1 MAGPWEQF
9 QQQAPVQQPPAQA
22 SGPWSQF
29 QPAQGLQTNAVPGNS
44 DVPMPN
50 NSPDTVQ
57 DTPNPFLEGLKET
70 SRVLDTGIKQGIRGP
85 IEANNFLQ
93 NLVGMPQIPHEQW
106 LQDALK
112 AVTPID
118 NKPETP
124 LGQSAANVL
133 GDVTSSAVL
142 PGGGLASRALQ
153 GLAGG
158 TSVEALKANG
168 VTDPRALAAA
178 AIVGGG
184 GALAAKSLITP
195 GARTAALSQEALR
208 DVSPTDLM
216 IAKDAQTEA
225 AKQGVN
231 LTLGQALP
239 TANNAQVVEKVLA
252 NTPEGAPLA
261 AQIRAQPQ
269 EVANAANT
277 FKDSLPGDIKA
288 PADINQQAQ
297 QQATNAIQGVKQWV
311 TSEVKPYFAA
321 SGNLA
326 PSHAQALVD
335 QVKGLATSNPGTVK
349 GNLMQTLADN
359 LTVTKP
365 LYKGGEQIG
374 TKDVPLTDIQQ
385 INSVLRSAQN
395 SAKNVNLSSAAGDSE
410 ATGLLDSVAGGI
422 RGEMGAVSPS
432 FAQGNQLYGALR
444 QSVYNPVK
452 AGPLGDIAGR
462 SGFNGEQT
470 SPDKIMKIFDQGTP
484 IGPNTG
490 SRILTTQSQ
499 LARTGDAG
507 KQAFMDAGTTWI
519 ANGMDKALSNVGGGV
534 TPNAASS
541 LESQFFGTDA
551 KVQGFKDVLAGIA
564 KSNGTDPKDLVD
576 SGTNLM
582 KTIQRAA
589 SGNSGNVGATA
600 SDVRSAMTAPIAK
613 AGQFSFAEPLRLPT
627 QWISNFT
634 GANARTTVAKL
645 LQTPEGIDQLK
656 QFAQVTPGSPASIKA
671 LIGLNSLVTPS
682 QEEK

>member
-1 MAGPWEQF
+1 MMASGPWEQF
-9 QQQAPVQQPPAQA
+9 QQQAPQAPAQA

-29 QPAQGLQTNAVPGNS
+29 QPQQSLPVNGIPGNS

-50 NSPDTVQ
+50 NSPDVLPEKT
-57 DTPNPFLEGLKET
+57 NPFLEGLKET
-70 SRVLDTGIKQGIRGP
+70 GRVLDTGIKQGIRGP
-85 IEANNFLQ
+85 MEANNFLQ
-93 NLVGMPQIPHEQW
+93 NLIGMPQIPHEQW

-112 AVTPID
+112 SVTPMD

-158 TSVEALKANG
+158 TSVEALKAGG

-178 AIVGGG
+178 ALVGGG
-184 GALAAKSLITP
+184 GALAAKSLLTP

-208 DVSPTDLM
+208 GVTPADLA
-216 IAKDAQTEA
+216 IAKDAQVEA

-239 TANNAQVVEKVLA
+239 TANNTQMVEKVLA

-261 AQIRAQPQ
+261 AQLRAQPQ
-269 EVANAANT
+269 EVANAANN
-277 FKDSLPGDIKA
+277 FKDTLPGEIKS

-321 SGNLA
+321 SGVLA
-326 PSHAQALVD
+326 PSHAQAMVD
-335 QVKGLATSNPGTVK
+335 QVKELATSNPGTVK

-359 LTVTKP
+359 LIVTKP
-365 LYKGGEQIG
+365 LLKNGEQIG

-432 FAQGNQLYGALR
+432 FAAGNKLYGALR

-452 AGPLGDIAGR
+452 SGPLGDIAGR
-462 SGFNGEQT
+462 GGFNAEQN

-484 IGPNTG
+484 LGPNTG

-499 LARTGDAG
+499 LARTGDEG
-507 KQAFMDAGTTWI
+507 NKAFMDAGTTWI
-519 ANGMDKALSNVGGGV
+519 ANGMDKALSNVAGGV
-534 TPNAASS
+534 TPNAASR
-541 LESQFFGTDA
+541 LESQFFGTDS

-564 KSNGTDPKDLVD
+564 KSNGTDPKELVD
-576 SGTNLM
+576 SGTN
-582 KTIQRAA
+582 
-589 SGNSGNVGATA
+589 
-600 SDVRSAMTAPIAK
+600 
-613 AGQFSFAEPLRLPT
+613 
-627 QWISNFT
+627 
-634 GANARTTVAKL
+634 
-645 LQTPEGIDQLK
+645 
-656 QFAQVTPGSPASIKA
+656 
-671 LIGLNSLVTPS
+671 
-682 QEEK
+682 